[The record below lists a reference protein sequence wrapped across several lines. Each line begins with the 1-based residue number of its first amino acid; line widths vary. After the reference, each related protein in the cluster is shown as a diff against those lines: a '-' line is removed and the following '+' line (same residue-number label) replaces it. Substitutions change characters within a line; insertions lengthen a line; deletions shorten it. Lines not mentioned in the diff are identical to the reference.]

1 MTFHQ
6 LEKALLNG
14 EILEDYP
21 DTGRGESCLVLG
33 FSDDIPIHAVCG
45 WRGQKLSLITVY
57 VPKPPKFIDP
67 WTRGKTMEKK
77 KCNFC
82 GSTEYEQR
90 RTDYLYS
97 YKGNYLLVPNTP
109 VEICQN
115 CGMVYY
121 DASVLKKIE
130 NHFFAIQRKHEAPDH
145 YLEIPQWAYS

>member
-1 MTFHQ
+1 
-6 LEKALLNG
+6 
-14 EILEDYP
+14 
-21 DTGRGESCLVLG
+21 
-33 FSDDIPIHAVCG
+33 
-45 WRGQKLSLITVY
+45 
-57 VPKPPKFIDP
+57 
-67 WTRGKTMEKK
+67 MEKK

-121 DASVLKKIE
+121 DASVLKEIE